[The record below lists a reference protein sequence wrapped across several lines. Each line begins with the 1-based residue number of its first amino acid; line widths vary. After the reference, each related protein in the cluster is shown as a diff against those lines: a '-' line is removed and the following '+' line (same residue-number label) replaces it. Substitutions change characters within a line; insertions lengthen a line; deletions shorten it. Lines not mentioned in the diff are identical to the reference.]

1 MDIKESIYHY
11 LKKLKYRILYP
22 LNVFENEVE
31 DIRMSNENIRRY
43 KIQHLRKAFFSIS
56 IKGKDDV
63 FKYLYYLL
71 ILVLIVL
78 LPFAALRNG
87 ISEKEVEQH
96 HRAEL
101 LYQYYANNNP
111 AILEY
116 TDTQTH
122 TQSIDFLCYCLTKW
136 LHIESVYDV
145 RHLVGALLVWLIIIV
160 TGSYLMNLFSW
171 RAAFFGSLFLV
182 LSPHFMGQSFGNLN
196 DICFSFF
203 YLMAIYQIYT
213 LIGELPIV
221 KWKRLAFIIIS
232 IAAAT
237 SIHVGGFT
245 LLHYMFI
252 SVIVAFIVVNPITQF
267 FTRRYFKNLGILIL
281 IMMGISAIVYLL
293 YALYPLHGIRSL
305 AVLPHHGVL
314 DMTEN
319 QPIINILWGGQILS
333 SHDLTVGF
341 IFKRLQFTV
350 PLLIIAG
357 IILHFVV
364 IKNIVKKVHLANL
377 VLLGFALLYPL
388 WTLQG
393 EVCEIY
399 DGWAIYLMIY
409 PFLVMFAA
417 AGYEGLLRKV
427 DDKYTNFV
435 IVSAMLLLS
444 FMPLRHTIF
453 HYQTLGIYF
462 NELSGG
468 ISASAGKY
476 SIDEGENANKTA
488 FTWLIKNADRNVD
501 SLPLVVYTDGNH
513 ACDYYFRNH
522 SDDFTLMHSTLQNA
536 DTLTWDYFVC
546 FIDAADPHELK
557 SGKWAKTKS
566 KRRFYVENQPVA
578 LILHR
583 NRPIII
589 ENYSIDK
596 SFEETDSAQV
606 AASNFS
612 VSQNKIKNNS
622 LLRP

>member
-1 MDIKESIYHY
+1 MEIKESIYHY

-101 LYQYYANNNP
+101 LYQYYADDNP

-145 RHLVGALLVWLIIIV
+145 RHLAGAFLAWLIIIV

-237 SIHVGGFT
+237 SIHVGGFI

-267 FTRRYFKNLGILIL
+267 FTKRYFKNLGILIL

-305 AVLPHHGVL
+305 AIRPHHGVL
-314 DMTEN
+314 DMAEN
-319 QPIINILWGGQILS
+319 QPITNILWGGQMLS

-393 EVCEIY
+393 EKCEIY
-399 DGWAIYLMIY
+399 DGWAIYMMIY
-409 PFLVMFAA
+409 PFLVMFSA

-476 SIDEGENANKTA
+476 AIDEGENANKTA

-522 SDDFTLMHSTLQNA
+522 SKEFTLAHSTLQNA
-536 DTLTWDYFVC
+536 DTLNWDYFVC
-546 FIDAADPHELK
+546 FIDAAEPSELK

-589 ENYSIDK
+589 ENYSDDK
-596 SFEETDSAQV
+596 SIEETDSTQM
-606 AASNFS
+606 ASPNIS
-612 VSQNKIKNNS
+612 TSQNKIKNNS